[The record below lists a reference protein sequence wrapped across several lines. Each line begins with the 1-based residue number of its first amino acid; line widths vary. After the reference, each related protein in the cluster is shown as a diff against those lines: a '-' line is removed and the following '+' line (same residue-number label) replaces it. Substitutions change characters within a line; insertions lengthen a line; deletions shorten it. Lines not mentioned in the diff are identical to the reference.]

1 MLKYIL
7 NGLIR
12 TFGRELVEEW
22 IPLDHVCVTS
32 VGNPEIHL
40 ADIAIPEIV
49 FQNYSSPFALVSS
62 NISRIVVKCDWSAF
76 FRSNKRGKI
85 KIDVDGV
92 DLVVRTKRL
101 DEFDPDLCKKLLL
114 SKKKRYLDK
123 WTKYSKLGA
132 NADKAAKIV
141 NCLSIR
147 VKNVKVTFVD
157 DVIYR
162 NPFSIVIR
170 ADLVTGGG
178 VDSKNPNMND
188 LERKGFLKGLFTNLL
203 FKTRGVQI
211 EYNSYEN
218 YYSNYDQNYSDD
230 LDTDVGTDSQESD
243 SCESFDSSESDSK
256 EYISSFSSRWDRD
269 DLSSSSSNFTDELF
283 ESDFSEKE
291 EMETREL
298 YDFLEVKRS
307 NFCTFCSSCMPPEK
321 ISKNKINPDS
331 IKYLNILNTPH
342 KRFKLTTKQ
351 GIFVAISVKIWNF
364 NSLFFVDRIAY
375 EPMQK
380 IKLYLCG
387 NDAEYANQEHYGY
400 LFDGSVKYSQLKLN
414 FSSEFV
420 HTLHDFIRYV
430 RILSS
435 FKKGATN
442 DLWKMP
448 SVQSSVKYCN
458 LLKKSKLFNLSEEDQ
473 EFFDAYERETPLG
486 VLIRLRSSLSK
497 KRRKIIKSDV
507 NTNKSSKYANNSNS
521 SREEKSK
528 TTKINDKKT
537 NLSDD
542 EDAEQDFGIKIERLF
557 QDEDEYKDEYNE
569 QFIRNFI
576 NIQADEWESNFFT
589 SNYCDYMNATS
600 SNTSTYGTTG
610 ITGKNTSGT
619 NTGNYGINPSDTSGS
634 RAYKA
639 IRMALGVPNS
649 SSNDD
654 HWFLGNMSFGII
666 APNLRVDLI
675 PTSKILNSFNE
686 ANRRKGSRRKMLD
699 CIIAE
704 VSNFYFNIVQIS
716 DRRTSIK
723 IFLARAMCRYGK
735 VECHAKKHT
744 FSCDLV
750 LGSVHN
756 EMLVAAPSK
765 LMEDYEGYFKD
776 YGNED
781 VDEFSLEDFRQIDK
795 HSLISILIESYG
807 NYVKKNVINMCSYFL
822 IANPALELYKSVER
836 GLVTRTLNELL
847 SFEMFLHR
855 TFTNNHRNQYGFKT
869 TDADYPFK
877 NVTQYSKEDLKMID
891 KFVGKL
897 DEKLRYVIMMTRQ
910 RMCMKNRNMVRF
922 TGKEMKMYSFFA
934 RFAKKRTRVD
944 AKDMYEQNEQSLL
957 KWPYQK
963 GIEYVI
969 ENTKEARR
977 RTMMLMA
984 NSSSNISDSLG
995 RNADPNTNT
1004 NSIGHGR
1011 VNNDVVVLFDEEMKD
1026 VDKDLQ
1032 KINHWEDVDWFYNAR
1047 SVPFCIESLDLGF
1060 NNSIEV
1066 SMKGLDVLV
1075 DSYLSSKKLTF
1086 NDIDLSMI
1094 NIYNINDQY
1103 NTLDSAPA
1111 KSSADKADTKTHNRP
1126 FTKSG
1131 ATSVIHTSA
1140 GKPVK
1145 DGRNDNKTSLL
1156 SVELF
1161 SFQLIKNSGVFVISL
1176 DNVELHS
1183 NLVVLVQFHQFAN
1196 EFAESGNDVKNMV
1209 DAIRD
1214 GSCFPNFYAYF
1225 NFKPDYSRNISS
1237 ALDEF
1242 EYDSM
1247 IKVGKHMEM
1256 EARVYNMVSCY
1267 CTPIYEPDLIRFH
1280 GDYENKVLVSVRD
1293 LKIFFLKHDR
1303 STNSEGGIAVVA
1315 TNDHTLLY
1323 SLVFHKLTLQLL
1335 KGNKE
1340 KIKLNLKGANLLSH
1354 RQVNLETSEDN
1365 SFGVPYEESSNS
1377 YDEESNNDNQSA
1389 SSYNMNGDSS
1399 RSSDGISSGSSSTTS
1414 NNGISFGRVN
1424 GRSNTLNANNSNNHS
1439 KTNYNYLINRGNYE
1453 VLFGCSMNDMKNN
1466 KITTKRVQHGQVLVQ
1481 VEKVRGNTEV
1491 KLELRSLN
1499 FKYNQ
1504 DFVDYCFQ
1512 QFLFFS
1518 NLIQRISSSNGLSSG
1533 TGTGNNEDVGTS
1545 VSRVNNR
1552 ISTIRNSNSRANT
1565 INSGNFRTNTN
1576 LNTSGIET
1584 FNNTSNDNDANTFDN
1599 NNNSV
1604 STTSDTRS
1612 STEDSEAS
1620 EGAYQDVTVGGKC
1633 GQVSGSVKMYVS
1645 SLNTFV
1651 YLDSF
1656 GVVLD
1661 MFCELTKKNNSL
1673 SLNVARLSTGLLWS
1687 NYKRFLTLSLMDLQ
1701 FRLDDYNVFKT
1712 DYEGLEH
1719 SDCLMD
1725 LGHMNNKLVLQ
1736 LSQLAL
1742 WYHYNNSYTAYNAQT
1757 ESNKFSSVGSSGR
1770 KYNDLKEVFYEL
1782 SLLFNEYWFS
1792 HVTWCLLPTCSDE
1805 DVVIPI
1811 FSTKVSSY
1819 SRLKPIMNRSY
1830 VKSYMKMVNYTSS
1843 DTKRGD
1849 ANSIYDG
1856 DDNIDDT
1863 VPGSVGGKQND
1874 DNLID
1879 EFLNGIEVVE
1889 KYDSL
1894 QVDTNLILHRFSSVL
1909 TTKGSVEVG
1918 EFLFNFDMSMM
1929 KEVKQYASEV
1939 QDVLDNIKNQVTSF
1953 KSMCRGTDDGINCS
1967 VNGSVSGKLGDNHNI
1982 GIGGSF
1988 NFGTNTIV
1996 ATNGMYVNDTDY
2008 YDDESNE
2015 GEDRESVD
2023 GGVHKKGFV
2032 FNVDFSLKGS
2042 ASFLFSDYS
2051 LTVPCWYLPEVTER
2065 YKRLRFRILKAYPQ
2079 NKVMVNFAYSFNV
2092 LLQSNLDE
2100 DVLYKL
2106 SKHMDDNVGG
2116 SITGEG
2122 FEAKD
2127 NTVEVLYEQYYTFNG
2142 NLILT
2147 VSNCSFILD
2156 LYAKHPYNL
2165 DTGVYAQGGKGDAH
2179 QANSYHNRLSSI
2191 NVFEE
2196 PLDEYELV
2204 KIFNLTLCKKVHFVK
2219 NEDRLLVKLLVE
2231 KLHILD
2237 YFGKYILYNVH
2248 EVRLKA
2254 AQLYYVPEELL
2265 SKQKEQ
2271 IVLSLSK
2278 SANSKQVN
2286 VGIDNT
2292 LAELHPDFIN
2302 LVIAI
2307 VMSQFGSSIQKRG
2320 VNKAIS
2326 AASYGTRFSTAAMD
2340 SIGYRTNTFGSS
2352 TCIDANIITG
2362 TSKTNFITD
2371 TVKTKS
2377 GTDVIGNLK
2386 LSLTLN
2392 MFEIWIYPSIDFY
2405 TRTKKVV
2412 RETMEQKFRAIPR
2425 IFMTAESS
2433 SLPNHDSG
2441 DASAEGDDTS
2451 RHRGS
2456 SGSNYHDDRMH
2467 IVCILFSGT
2476 VSNNK
2481 YCRCHVKYLSTTL
2494 GAVLLLENNSKVLV
2508 DQNDA
2513 LIISRMND
2521 PCNRFL
2527 FEMKDLTIKFKIDA
2541 DNVMIQSQLENIKVC
2556 NSIEDLARIYY
2567 LKDYFYPDRI
2577 NDLIDCMKKPERVH
2591 EHEDQ
2596 EAHEYEYKSLDD
2608 IFRSLGVVNTQKTD
2622 NVDGFSISCEDMDC
2636 SGSSSSSR
2644 NDYKTNGIINKGK
2657 TMNAFGTKR
2666 SSISS
2671 VRTAKSRTSVG
2682 RKDRKGSGS
2691 SKSGSKGDSDK
2702 EKIKKAFKA
2711 LDRLYYLGRRKI
2723 SVSVEVSK
2731 LQLIILTNP
2740 EPMILGLL
2748 VNELN
2753 FEVSCKSQQLNTSSV
2768 FSLSFLFEVALL
2780 NNKFGVIDALMQQT
2794 PFGLELIANGAINEE
2809 DEKRIDKNVLMIKLE
2824 LGAATV
2830 DFSNNMSRLMNYLIT
2845 TLKRIKE
2852 IEKTIE
2858 LNRITVYN
2866 ELEYDICV
2874 FSGNAKR
2881 ELDYFVVPN
2890 NTSVK
2895 LFTKEFAVLI
2905 RNQENLFSN
2914 CENLLG
2920 YIDNNLLYGNTNNV
2934 KDFINLHNY
2943 TNSNKINAANKRI
2956 SNVNVELN
2964 DTRNNYIY
2972 LGRFEGSESI
2982 LKLPSVG
2989 EVILVEK
2996 LSDKVVVSTN
3006 VKIENLTDI
3015 TLVIRC
3021 RNYYGF
3027 KRKSKFLPTI
3037 KEKINE
3043 LSGSLDDMD
3052 GVDGTTELV
3061 LDKFT
3066 SAGIP
3071 ISWYT
3076 NKFTPLITYADNT
3089 SLNKSYVNT
3098 ASSSYSNRA
3107 NSSRYERMSTSG
3119 YANNMVGDIKGNY
3132 GTEMY
3137 NTDTDVTE
3145 FIEDLIQF
3153 ELLKNLLNN
3162 PSFSKTNNSY
3172 YNTHDEERKEYLLKF
3187 KNGLCF
3193 KTTLTSTVVNDI
3205 DEVDCVKYVITIEPT
3220 LRICNKL
3227 PFDLL
3232 VYFSTVKQNS
3242 RLDFKETDVEL
3253 KETTMDLL
3261 VYDKVDSMSIV
3272 ENNGAVK
3279 LVRPNQSWGIP
3290 VHNTK
3295 FYVKL
3300 LMKGVALVNTSRGN
3314 YTQSS
3319 SVGRVAFDEID
3330 TDGIGGFGENIGS
3343 SVSFGPEMDMVQDSY
3358 DDASG
3363 SVRGEKYSVVE
3374 YLSQFGNM
3382 SEMNERHL
3390 VYQSDLFEINLPN
3403 TVDLVAT
3410 KCLKY
3415 ASGPIYETTFKHFE
3429 PLLSRGAYSRNKEVF
3444 YEVVKN
3450 SFVNI
3455 RLDRDKISVFWPY
3468 IFENFTNNFISLNGN
3483 LIPPHFK
3490 YFSTNRQ
3497 AKNANLRAYVRQE
3510 SGQYV
3515 PSKEV
3520 NKLDF
3525 TSTTATRPPINL
3537 AVQTSS
3543 KEGKSK
3549 SSLKDGARLLKHS
3562 TNPNEESEALWNERT
3577 DVLEESN
3584 TLNSQGAKLSRLST
3598 DWKSTVSFGKQE
3610 TFESDTDDATGDG
3623 SYEDSGAMVTTV
3635 GGDVG
3640 DQKGTGAAGG
3650 NGSECVSLG
3659 CTVRALNISAH
3670 PTRIVA
3676 FHSYYRFINGM
3687 KHDLIIEHSSYCR
3700 TVIGPNE
3707 EVEINTTLKTIRM
3720 LITTGGSGSSTTS
3733 FADTITNITDTIASS
3748 SSVKVDGS
3756 ANTTQ
3761 KGNAKISACTISLTP
3776 PKIPFNMQIRAKQ
3789 VNKEPTKGD
3798 DEQLILHISVV
3809 EGKFEH
3815 GLPCHFNGL
3824 YFIVSEA
3831 KDTTYQLLNLTR
3843 FDLYVVDP
3851 NFFQASSQSES
3862 SKKGDTSKRLE
3873 ESRRMERLEREN
3885 TMLLSR
3891 LKLMP
3896 HVLFNNNDRRVA
3908 FKNSHDS
3915 EWMIYNIDT
3924 LKNVHTYKMSR
3935 FGKGDPK
3942 DSVST
3947 TSASDSLSSS
3957 SSSSSI
3963 MDDSSFTNS
3972 MIMSGVETTG
3982 ANSGYINVTGATT
3995 DSSTTSASTTCNTTS
4010 NTTLKFKETLEIFV
4024 SCIMKKNG
4032 TRVIC
4037 FLDNYILLCK
4047 LIERVDLV
4055 QMNRITSVWSK
4066 IVFTFATPRITT
4078 TMSSKKK
4085 LVLAAHLNNL
4095 QFNLVLTN
4103 NFHLAN
4109 LSNVNGMKST
4119 KSTKCTLS
4127 GSNDWIMD
4135 LMLTI
4140 NGCHIDHFV
4149 QGFIP
4154 VILKTLTNRHSVQ
4167 ESFLVFKTTCNIF
4180 SKSIQTFDNIYFKLS
4195 PISMNV
4201 EMRVIEQIVDYF
4213 ESLSADNL
4221 NTTYRAKSSSLS
4233 RATSKRGLTDVR
4245 VSTTSGGKD
4254 NRVVAI
4260 ARNYTQATVSG
4271 RSDTDPDHSVTPG
4284 KTTKTKFG
4292 TISHGTSGGYG
4303 YYRSP
4308 SSLRVARA
4316 ELVRKPAEGPV
4327 ASVVKLNKRDKMNK
4341 KYFKKLIIE
4350 PITVVLAIR
4359 TSDVRLTRQGLQ
4371 ILDALP
4377 VDTPSVCVHFFSE
4390 KIYQNVCSFEELFS
4404 ILKNSYFKQLVR
4416 QSLPTAWLS
4425 NSLALLYGVI
4435 KGSLYLV
4442 TQPFSCCKKFKNTF
4456 EGFLIGINNGIK
4468 YFVLF
4473 VVGGLAQ
4480 SVGHLLN
4487 IFYKLMGRGR
4497 AKPIGILDG
4506 LWFGLNSVFLDLFY
4520 NPWRRLFSEFYIG
4533 TGIKRGFRN
4542 SYNIVKCIASPLTA
4556 LVNLLVNIVE
4566 GLSNVLLGDFEQ
4578 FTHLYE
4584 TDQLSSIAS
4593 TGESLKVDPSDD
4605 KKRNELLR
4613 KMKTV
4618 GRLF

>member
-12 TFGRELVEEW
+12 TFGRDLVEQW

-62 NISRIVVKCDWSAF
+62 NIRRIVVKCDWSAF

-114 SKKKRYLDK
+114 AKKKRYLDK
-123 WTKYSKLGA
+123 WIKYSKLGA

-157 DVIYR
+157 DVIYK

-188 LERKGFLKGLFTNLL
+188 LERKGFLKGLLTNLL

-211 EYNSYEN
+211 EYNSYETH
-218 YYSNYDQNYSDD
+218 YSNYSPNYSDD
-230 LDTDVGTDSQESD
+230 LDTDVGTDNQESD
-243 SCESFDSSESDSK
+243 S
-256 EYISSFSSRWDRD
+256 YA
-269 DLSSSSSNFTDELF
+269 LSSSSSNFSDELF

-291 EMETREL
+291 ELENRDL

-321 ISKNKINPDS
+321 ISKNKIKPDS

-342 KRFKLTTKQ
+342 KRFKLTTKE
-351 GIFVAISVKIWNF
+351 GIFVGISVKIWNF
-364 NSLFFVDRIAY
+364 NSLFFVDKIAY

-387 NDAEYANQEHYGY
+387 SDPEYAKQEHYGY
-400 LFDGSVKYSQLKLN
+400 LFDGSVKYSKLKLN

-442 DLWKMP
+442 DLCKVP

-458 LLKKSKLFNLSEEDQ
+458 LLKKLKLFKLSKEDQ
-473 EFFDAYERETPLG
+473 DFFDAYERETPLG

-497 KRRKIIKSDV
+497 KRKKIIKSDV
-507 NTNKSSKYANNSNS
+507 SINKSSKYENKTKGL
-521 SREEKSK
+521 REAKSK
-528 TTKINDKKT
+528 TTKTNEKKIDEKT
-537 NLSDD
+537 NLSDV
-542 EDAEQDFGIKIERLF
+542 EDAEQDSGIKIERLF
-557 QDEDEYKDEYNE
+557 QDEDEYEDEYNE
-569 QFIRNFI
+569 QFIRNFV
-576 NIQADEWESNFFT
+576 NIQADEYESNFFT
-589 SNYCDYMNATS
+589 SNYFEYMNAT
-600 SNTSTYGTTG
+600 
-610 ITGKNTSGT
+610 
-619 NTGNYGINPSDTSGS
+619 
-634 RAYKA
+634 
-639 IRMALGVPNS
+639 IRMALGGPNA

-654 HWFLGNMSFGII
+654 HWFLGTMSFGIV

-686 ANRRKGSRRKMLD
+686 ANRRKGTRRKMLD
-699 CIIAE
+699 CIIAD
-704 VSNFYFNIVQIS
+704 VSNFYFNIVQMS
-716 DRRTSIK
+716 DRRASIK
-723 IFLARAMCRYGK
+723 IFLARAMCRYAK
-735 VECHAKKHT
+735 VECQAKKRT

-750 LGSVHN
+750 LGVVHN
-756 EMLVAAPSK
+756 EMLVAAPTK
-765 LMEDYEGYFKD
+765 MMEDYEGYLRD

-781 VDEFSLEDFRQIDK
+781 VDEFSLEDSRKIDK

-822 IANPALELYKSVER
+822 IANPALELYKSVEH

-847 SFEMFLHR
+847 SFELFLHR
-855 TFTNNHRNQYGFKT
+855 TFTNNHRNQYRIKT
-869 TDADYPFK
+869 TDRGYPFK
-877 NVTQYSKEDLKMID
+877 NVTQYSKEDMKMIN
-891 KFVGKL
+891 KFIGKL
-897 DEKLRYVIMMTRQ
+897 DEKLKYVITVTRQ

-963 GIEYVI
+963 VMDDIVQSG
-969 ENTKEARR
+969 KEARR
-977 RTMMLMA
+977 RRTVMVMA
-984 NSSSNISDSLG
+984 SSSSNTGNSRSAKL
-995 RNADPNTNT
+995 NADTT
-1004 NSIGHGR
+1004 ANSISNGR
-1011 VNNDVVVLFDEEMKD
+1011 VNNDVVVSFEEEVKELGVD
-1026 VDKDLQ
+1026 VE
-1032 KINHWEDVDWFYNAR
+1032 KINHWGDVDWFYNAR

-1060 NNSIEV
+1060 NNCIEV

-1086 NDIDLSMI
+1086 NDVEVSMN
-1094 NIYNINDQY
+1094 NIYDMNDHF
-1103 NTLDSAPA
+1103 NAFESAPA
-1111 KSSADKADTKTHNRP
+1111 NRSTDRAGTKSHNRQP
-1126 FTKSG
+1126 TAFGATAVTSSKDSFAHTSG
-1131 ATSVIHTSA
+1131 ATNRKNNFIYTS
-1140 GKPVK
+1140 GRKPAK
-1145 DGRNDNKTSLL
+1145 DCRNDSKTNLL

-1161 SFQLIKNSGVFVISL
+1161 SFQLIKNSGVFLISL
-1176 DNVELHS
+1176 ENVELCS
-1183 NLVVLVQFHQFAN
+1183 NLVVLAPFHQFAN
-1196 EFAESGNDVKNMV
+1196 EFARSGNNVKNMV
-1209 DAIRD
+1209 DAVRD
-1214 GSCFPNFYAYF
+1214 GTCFPNFYAYF
-1225 NFKPDYSRNISS
+1225 NFKPDYSRKIRS
-1237 ALDEF
+1237 ALEEF

-1247 IKVGKHMEM
+1247 IKVGMHVEM

-1267 CTPIYEPDLIRFH
+1267 CTPIYEPELIRFH
-1280 GDYENKVLVSVRD
+1280 GDYENKALVSVRD
-1293 LKIFFLKHDR
+1293 LKVFFLRHDR
-1303 STNSEGGIAVVA
+1303 STTGEGGIVSVS

-1323 SLVFHKLTLQLL
+1323 SLVFHKLSLQFLT
-1335 KGNKE
+1335 GSKE

-1354 RQVNLETSEDN
+1354 TQADSEAGED
-1365 SFGVPYEESSNS
+1365 
-1377 YDEESNNDNQSA
+1377 DA
-1389 SSYNMNGDSS
+1389 
-1399 RSSDGISSGSSSTTS
+1399 
-1414 NNGISFGRVN
+1414 
-1424 GRSNTLNANNSNNHS
+1424 
-1439 KTNYNYLINRGNYE
+1439 GNYE
-1453 VLFGCSMNDMKNN
+1453 VLFGCTMNDLKSN
-1466 KITTKRVQHGQVLVQ
+1466 KITTRRVQHGQVLAQ
-1481 VEKVRGNTEV
+1481 VEKVKGNTEV

-1499 FKYNQ
+1499 LKYNK

-1512 QFLFFS
+1512 QFFFFN
-1518 NLIQRISSSNGLSSG
+1518 NLIQSIASG
-1533 TGTGNNEDVGTS
+1533 TPGVSTGTGVGT
-1545 VSRVNNR
+1545 NN
-1552 ISTIRNSNSRANT
+1552 S
-1565 INSGNFRTNTN
+1565 
-1576 LNTSGIET
+1576 LNTSR
-1584 FNNTSNDNDANTFDN
+1584 NNSLNTSRNNSLNTFRNNSLNTSISIASNYISGNTVN
-1599 NNNSV
+1599 NNNSG

-1612 STEDSEAS
+1612 STEDSASS
-1620 EGAYQDVTVGGKC
+1620 EGAYQDESRGAKTGHS
-1633 GQVSGSVKMYVS
+1633 SGSVKVYVS

-1656 GVVLD
+1656 GVVFD
-1661 MFCELTKKNNSL
+1661 VFCELTKKNNSL
-1673 SLNVARLSTGLLWS
+1673 SLKVARLSTGLLWS

-1701 FRLDDYNVFKT
+1701 LRLDDCNVFKK
-1712 DYEGLEH
+1712 DYEESEY

-1725 LGHMNNKLVLQ
+1725 LRHVNNRVVLQ
-1736 LSQLAL
+1736 VSQFAL
-1742 WYHYNNSYTAYNAQT
+1742 WYHYNNSYKAYSPQT
-1757 ESNKFSSVGSSGR
+1757 ELNKFRSVSSIGR
-1770 KYNDLKEVFYEL
+1770 KYRDLKEVFHEL

-1792 HVTWCLLPTCSDE
+1792 HVTWCLLPTCSDD
-1805 DVVIPI
+1805 DVLIPI

-1830 VKSYMKMVNYTSS
+1830 VKSYMKM
-1843 DTKRGD
+1843 
-1849 ANSIYDG
+1849 
-1856 DDNIDDT
+1856 
-1863 VPGSVGGKQND
+1863 
-1874 DNLID
+1874 
-1879 EFLNGIEVVE
+1879 FLNGIEVVE
-1889 KYDSL
+1889 KFDSL
-1894 QVDTNLILHRFSSVL
+1894 QVDTNLILHRFNSVL

-1918 EFLFNFDMSMM
+1918 EFLFNFDMSVM
-1929 KEVKQYASEV
+1929 KEAKQYASEV
-1939 QDVLDNIKNQVTSF
+1939 QEVLSNFKSQVSSF
-1953 KSMCRGTDDGINCS
+1953 KSMWRGADNVVRSDAATAVAGTLGYGRNDSIGGNS
-1967 VNGSVSGKLGDNHNI
+1967 VNIDTKAN
-1982 GIGGSF
+1982 
-1988 NFGTNTIV
+1988 V
-1996 ATNGMYVNDTDY
+1996 ATNNMDADEADH
-2008 YDDESNE
+2008 YDDDETNE
-2015 GEDRESVD
+2015 GEYRDDVYD
-2023 GGVHKKGFV
+2023 CAHKKGFLC
-2032 FNVDFSLKGS
+2032 NVDFSLKGS
-2042 ASFLFSDYS
+2042 ASCLFSDYS
-2051 LTVPCWYLPEVTER
+2051 LTVPCWYLPDVSER

-2079 NKVMVNFAYSFNV
+2079 NKVMVNFGYSFNV

-2100 DVLYKL
+2100 DFLYKL

-2122 FEAKD
+2122 FQAED
-2127 NTVEVLYEQYYTFNG
+2127 NQVELLYEQYYMFNG
-2142 NLILT
+2142 TLILT
-2147 VSNCSFILD
+2147 VSNCSFNLD

-2165 DTGVYAQGGKGDAH
+2165 ATGVYAQGGNGGAR
-2179 QANSYHNRLSSI
+2179 QANVYHPRLSSI

-2204 KIFNLTLCKKVHFVK
+2204 KIFNLTLCKKAHFVK
-2219 NEDRLLVKLLVE
+2219 NEDRLLLKLLVE
-2231 KLHILD
+2231 KLQILD
-2237 YFGKYILYNVH
+2237 YFGKYMINNVH
-2248 EVRLKA
+2248 EVRSRA
-2254 AQLYYVPEELL
+2254 AQSYYVPEELL

-2278 SANSKQVN
+2278 SASSKQVN
-2286 VGIDNT
+2286 VVIDNT
-2292 LAELHPDFIN
+2292 LVELHPDFIN
-2302 LVIAI
+2302 LGIAI

-2320 VNKAIS
+2320 VNKAS
-2326 AASYGTRFSTAAMD
+2326 SKASYGNNVPGSGIGNSGNRNTSNITTGTGKTDTKNTAANTSSGAD
-2340 SIGYRTNTFGSS
+2340 AIGS
-2352 TCIDANIITG
+2352 
-2362 TSKTNFITD
+2362 
-2371 TVKTKS
+2371 
-2377 GTDVIGNLK
+2377 LK

-2405 TRTKKVV
+2405 TRTKKVA
-2412 RETMEQKFRAIPR
+2412 RESTEQRVRAIPR
-2425 IFMTAESS
+2425 IFMTAESV
-2433 SLPNHDSG
+2433 
-2441 DASAEGDDTS
+2441 
-2451 RHRGS
+2451 S

-2467 IVCILFSGT
+2467 VFCILFSGT

-2494 GAVLLLENNSKVLV
+2494 GAVLLLESNAKVLV

-2527 FEMKDLTIKFKIDA
+2527 FEMKDLSIKFKIDTIDTHNVDA
-2541 DNVMIQSQLENIKVC
+2541 GNVMIQSQLENIKVC
-2556 NSIEDLARIYY
+2556 NSIEDIARIYY
-2567 LKDYFYPDRI
+2567 LKDYFYPERI
-2577 NDLIDCMKKPERVH
+2577 NDLIQCMKKPEREH
-2591 EHEDQ
+2591 DHEDQ

-2608 IFRSLGVVNTQKTD
+2608 IFRSLGVVNTQKSD
-2622 NVDGFSISCEDMDC
+2622 NVDGFVASLEDMGSVAGSRGNIGGLDGSN
-2636 SGSSSSSR
+2636 SGMYFETRGGADS
-2644 NDYKTNGIINKGK
+2644 DIIG
-2657 TMNAFGTKR
+2657 
-2666 SSISS
+2666 
-2671 VRTAKSRTSVG
+2671 VRTAKSRMSVSD
-2682 RKDRKGSGS
+2682 DRKGSGNS
-2691 SKSGSKGDSDK
+2691 ETGSKEDGDK

-2740 EPMILGLL
+2740 EPMILGVL
-2748 VNELN
+2748 VNEVN
-2753 FEVSCKSQQLNTSSV
+2753 FEVSFKSQQLNTSSV
-2768 FSLSFLFEVALL
+2768 FSLSLLFEVALL
-2780 NNKFGVIDALMQQT
+2780 NNKFGVIDALMQPT
-2794 PFGLELIANGAINEE
+2794 PFGLELVANGAVDEE
-2809 DEKRIDKNVLMIKLE
+2809 DEKNIDSNVLAIRLE

-2852 IEKTIE
+2852 IEKTVE

-2874 FSGNAKR
+2874 FSGNVKR
-2881 ELDYFVVPN
+2881 DLDYFVVPN
-2890 NTSVK
+2890 NASVK
-2895 LFTKEFAVLI
+2895 LFTKEFALLI
-2905 RNQENLFSN
+2905 KNEENQFSN

-2943 TNSNKINAANKRI
+2943 TNNNKIGAANKRT
-2956 SNVNVELN
+2956 SNVNIKLN
-2964 DTRNNYIY
+2964 DARNNYIY

-2989 EVILVEK
+2989 EVVLVEK
-2996 LSDKVVVSTN
+2996 VSDKVVVSTN

-3021 RNYYGF
+3021 RNYYGKMGEF
-3027 KRKSKFLPTI
+3027 
-3037 KEKINE
+3037 
-3043 LSGSLDDMD
+3043 SGSLNDTE
-3052 GVDGTTELV
+3052 GTSELV
-3061 LDKFT
+3061 LEKFT
-3066 SAGIP
+3066 SVGIP

-3076 NKFTPLITYADNT
+3076 NKFTPLITYADNAA
-3089 SLNKSYVNT
+3089 LNRSCGNG
-3098 ASSSYSNRA
+3098 ASNSCLNSSNYRRTNSSYA
-3107 NSSRYERMSTSG
+3107 N
-3119 YANNMVGDIKGNY
+3119 
-3132 GTEMY
+3132 GT
-3137 NTDTDVTE
+3137 
-3145 FIEDLIQF
+3145 
-3153 ELLKNLLNN
+3153 
-3162 PSFSKTNNSY
+3162 
-3172 YNTHDEERKEYLLKF
+3172 EYLLRF

-3193 KTTLTSTVVNDI
+3193 KTTLTSTVLNDI

-3220 LRICNKL
+3220 LQICNKL
-3227 PFDLL
+3227 PFDLV
-3232 VYFSTVKQNS
+3232 VYFSSLKE
-3242 RLDFKETDVEL
+3242 RALDF
-3253 KETTMDLL
+3253 L
-3261 VYDKVDSMSIV
+3261 VYDKVDSMSVV
-3272 ENNGAVK
+3272 ENRGAVK
-3279 LVRPNQSWGIP
+3279 LLRPNQSWGIP
-3290 VHNTK
+3290 VHSTK

-3300 LMKGVALVNTSRGN
+3300 HMKGVALVNASSASEFDANVVSDVNVGTTAGPGR
-3314 YTQSS
+3314 SS
-3319 SVGRVAFDEID
+3319 SRMGVATTGARSMSQMGSRTMDTTRFGAVGGSKKM
-3330 TDGIGGFGENIGS
+3330 DG
-3343 SVSFGPEMDMVQDSY
+3343 VSFEPKVDVVDGY
-3358 DDASG
+3358 GDAPG
-3363 SVRGEKYSVVE
+3363 ALRGEKYSVVE
-3374 YLSQFGNM
+3374 YMSQFGNV
-3382 SEMNERHL
+3382 SQMNERHL
-3390 VYQSDLFEINLPN
+3390 VYQSDLLEINLPN

-3415 ASGPIYETTFKHFE
+3415 TSGPIHETTFKHLE
-3429 PLLSRGAYSRNKEVF
+3429 PLLSRGVYSRNKEAF
-3444 YEVVKN
+3444 YELVRN

-3455 RLDRDKISVFWPY
+3455 RLERDKISVFWPY
-3468 IFENFTNNFISLNGN
+3468 VFENFTDNFISLNGN
-3483 LIPPHFK
+3483 LIPPHFR

-3497 AKNANLRAYVRQE
+3497 ATNASLRAYVRHE

-3515 PSKEV
+3515 PTKEV
-3520 NKLDF
+3520 SKLDF

-3537 AVQTSS
+3537 EVQTSS
-3543 KEGKSK
+3543 KEGKRRSA
-3549 SSLKDGARLLKHS
+3549 LKDGTRLVKHYADA
-3562 TNPNEESEALWNERT
+3562 TEESGTVENEGGDALEKSDLMNE
-3577 DVLEESN
+3577 
-3584 TLNSQGAKLSRLST
+3584 QGAK
-3598 DWKSTVSFGKQE
+3598 V
-3610 TFESDTDDATGDG
+3610 G
-3623 SYEDSGAMVTTV
+3623 SAAEND
-3635 GGDVG
+3635 
-3640 DQKGTGAAGG
+3640 KGTSAHIAG
-3650 NGSECVSLG
+3650 NGTGMGLECVSLG

-3670 PTRIVA
+3670 PTRVVA
-3676 FHSYYRFINGM
+3676 FHSYYKFINGM
-3687 KHDLIIEHSSYCR
+3687 KNDLIVEHSSYGR
-3700 TVIGPNE
+3700 TVVGPNE
-3707 EVEINTTLKTIRM
+3707 EVDVNTTLKTIRM
-3720 LITTGGSGSSTTS
+3720 LIVSSGTT
-3733 FADTITNITDTIASS
+3733 
-3748 SSVKVDGS
+3748 
-3756 ANTTQ
+3756 
-3761 KGNAKISACTISLTP
+3761 ISACTISLTP
-3776 PKIPFNMQIRAKQ
+3776 PKIPFNMQIRAKP
-3789 VNKEPTKGD
+3789 VSKESTKGD
-3798 DEQLILHISVV
+3798 EEQLILDISVV
-3809 EGKFEH
+3809 EGKFEQ

-3824 YFIVSEA
+3824 YIIVSEA

-3843 FDLYVVDP
+3843 ADLYVVDP
-3851 NFFQASSQSES
+3851 NFLPENSQCES
-3862 SKKGDTSKRLE
+3862 I
-3873 ESRRMERLEREN
+3873 RRMEILESDN
-3885 TMLLSR
+3885 TMVLSR
-3891 LKLMP
+3891 LRLTP

-3908 FKNSHDS
+3908 FKASEDS
-3915 EWMIYNIDT
+3915 DWMIYNIDT
-3924 LKNVHTYKMSR
+3924 LKNVHTYKTTTNT
-3935 FGKGDPK
+3935 
-3942 DSVST
+3942 SV
-3947 TSASDSLSSS
+3947 
-3957 SSSSSI
+3957 
-3963 MDDSSFTNS
+3963 
-3972 MIMSGVETTG
+3972 
-3982 ANSGYINVTGATT
+3982 
-3995 DSSTTSASTTCNTTS
+3995 
-4010 NTTLKFKETLEIFV
+4010 KFKERLEIFV

-4037 FLDNYILLCK
+4037 FVDNYILLCK

-4085 LVLAAHLNNL
+4085 LVLAAHLNSL

-4109 LSNVNGMKST
+4109 LSNVNGATSAKST
-4119 KSTKCTLS
+4119 KFTLS

-4135 LMLTI
+4135 LTLTI

-4167 ESFLVFKTTCNIF
+4167 ESFLVFKTTCTIF
-4180 SKSIQTFDNIYFKLS
+4180 SKSIQTFDNVYFKLS

-4213 ESLSADNL
+4213 ESISADNL
-4221 NTTYRAKSSSLS
+4221 NTAYKAKSGSMSSTSMS
-4233 RATSKRGLTDVR
+4233 RTGSRRGVTDVR
-4245 VSTTSGGKD
+4245 VGTTGGDKD
-4254 NRVVAI
+4254 NRALGVGG
-4260 ARNYTQATVSG
+4260 RHGEATASG
-4271 RSDTDPDHSVTPG
+4271 RSDTDGDRPVSAGYDTVVKISTN
-4284 KTTKTKFG
+4284 KLG
-4292 TISHGTSGGYG
+4292 TVGHGTSGGDAYFRG
-4303 YYRSP
+4303 HSG
-4308 SSLRVARA
+4308 LRVARA
-4316 ELVRKPAEGPV
+4316 EAARKQAGGPV
-4327 ASVVKLNKRDKMNK
+4327 ASVVKLNKSDKMTK
-4341 KYFKKLIIE
+4341 KYFKRLTIE

-4435 KGSLYLV
+4435 KGFLYLV

-4506 LWFGLNSVFLDLFY
+4506 LWFGLNSVFLDMFY

-4533 TGIKRGFRN
+4533 TGVRRGFRN
-4542 SYNIVKCIASPLTA
+4542 AYNVVKCLASPLTA

-4593 TGESLKVDPSDD
+4593 TGERLKVDPGDD
-4605 KKRNELLR
+4605 KKRGELLR